1 MRDSRPHKAL
11 QEQVNAAVGILRSG
25 GVVAIPTDTLY
36 GLAAHALND
45 AAVERVF
52 QLKRRPKGMALPL
65 LLAEPQ
71 EVSRYA
77 VDVPEVA
84 WALAERFWPGA
95 LTLVLKKA
103 EMVSDLVSGGM
114 GTVALRVPDQWVP
127 RYIVRDLG
135 AAITGTSANRSGRPS
150 LMTAQAVREEFGDEL
165 DMVID
170 TGEAT
175 GGVASTVL
183 DLTGER
189 PRILRQGSVSLSQIE
204 ELCGEKVAT

>member
-1 MRDSRPHKAL
+1 MRDFRPHKAL
-11 QEQVNAAVGILRSG
+11 QEQVNTAVSILRGG

-36 GLAAHALND
+36 GLAAHALNN

-52 QLKRRPKGMALPL
+52 QLKGRPKGMALPL
-65 LLAEPQ
+65 LLAEPE

-103 EMVSDLVSGGM
+103 DIVSDLVSGGM
-114 GTVALRVPDQWVP
+114 DTVALRVPDHWVP
-127 RYIVRDLG
+127 RYIIRDLG
-135 AAITGTSANRSGRPS
+135 AAITGTSANLSGRPS
-150 LMTAQAVREEFGDEL
+150 LMTAQAVRDEFGDKL

-170 TGEAT
+170 VGQAT

-189 PRILRQGSVSLSQIE
+189 PRILRQGSVSLGQIE
-204 ELCGEKVAT
+204 ETCGEKVAT